1 MLCVVPDSAADNVYG
16 DYIDRFVGSK
26 LFRSNV
32 RHWRRVEV
40 MSPAMTV
47 GGMVTRIRLFL
58 LSAVIVL
65 RCRYAYLAVR
75 VEAAGG
81 AV

>member
-16 DYIDRFVGSK
+16 DYIDRFVGSQ

-32 RHWRRVEV
+32 GHWRRVEV

-58 LSAVIVL
+58 LSAFIVL
-65 RCRYAYLAVR
+65 RCRHVPPAAR
-75 VEAAGG
+75 VQAAGSTG
-81 AV
+81 